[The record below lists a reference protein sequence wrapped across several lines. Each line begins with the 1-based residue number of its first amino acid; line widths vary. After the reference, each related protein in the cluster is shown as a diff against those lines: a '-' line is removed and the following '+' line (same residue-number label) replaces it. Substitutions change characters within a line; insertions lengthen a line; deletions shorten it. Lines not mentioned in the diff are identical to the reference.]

1 MPCVAQVDLHG
12 VNFATQ
18 VLLDALISTAIA
30 VVVSGLG
37 WVLGGQSRRSTL
49 ATVLLVMPL
58 LTPPLLISY
67 ASAPLALPLVGSHWL
82 LVFHA
87 VLLGLKLA
95 PLAILAHDLF
105 PLPFSTEAI
114 YCARLLPAPRAIDR
128 VRFFFHQLGPTPW
141 TVFGLIFL
149 LAFTDFE
156 LASLLSLKRWTVMLF
171 DAHAGGLAPGES
183 LRRMA
188 LPGGIELGLLGLLA
202 WLFTRHCGLP
212 PGTGGNQ
219 TRPLWPVVILAL
231 LVTGLPVGRIFWL
244 ALPGFLSLGRQPV
257 LLGDLLT
264 SLGLAIAAAGT
275 AWLLARLPRQPW
287 AKVLWSLP
295 GLLGGLVLSLAFVAL
310 LQLPLA
316 HFGPEIGWGS
326 VRLIR
331 DSPLPLIFAEA
342 LLLVPIALF
351 LRSLLAAQRSPE
363 GLHLARMAGSRR
375 LLWDLAVQPRAAALA
390 LLFILAFSELTAATI
405 LAPIGFTPAFAR
417 LHNLA
422 HYGQTAVL
430 SAMLLAAVAAP
441 GVLLALTLGGARL
454 YARRDAR

>member
-1 MPCVAQVDLHG
+1 M
-12 VNFATQ
+12 NFAGQ
-18 VLLDALISTAIA
+18 VFLDALISAA
-30 VVVSGLG
+30 VAFVVSVFG
-37 WVLGGQSRRSTL
+37 WVLGGQNRRSTL
-49 ATVLLVMPL
+49 ATVLLVAPL

-67 ASAPLALPLVGSHWL
+67 AGAPLALPLVGSSWL

-87 VLLGLKLA
+87 VLLVLKLA
-95 PLAILAHDLF
+95 PLAILAHDFF
-105 PLPFSTEAI
+105 PPPVSAEAI
-114 YCARLLPAPRAIDR
+114 YCARLLPPQRTFDR

-141 TVFGLIFL
+141 TIFGLIFL

-171 DAHAGGLAPGES
+171 DAHTGGLAPGES

-188 LPGGIELGLLGLLA
+188 LPGGIDLAVLGVLA
-202 WLFTRHCGLP
+202 WLFTRHRGLP
-212 PGTGGNQ
+212 PGPGID
-219 TRPLWPVVILAL
+219 RRKPLWPVVILAAL
-231 LVTGLPVGRIFWL
+231 IPGLPIGRIFWL
-244 ALPGFLSLGRQPV
+244 AVPGFSSLGRQPV
-257 LLGDLLT
+257 LAVDLLT
-264 SLGLAIAAAGT
+264 SLGLATAAAGT
-275 AWLLARLPRQPW
+275 AWLLTRRPQQPW

-295 GLLGGLVLSLAFVAL
+295 GLLGGLVLSLTLVAL
-310 LQLPLA
+310 LQWPLA
-316 HFGPEIGWGS
+316 QFGPDIGWGA
-326 VRLIR
+326 VRFVR

-342 LLLVPIALF
+342 LLLVPIALL

-363 GLHLARMAGSRR
+363 ALHLARMAGSRR

-405 LAPIGFTPAFAR
+405 LAPVGFTPAFAR

-430 SAMLLAAVAAP
+430 SAMLLAAIAAP